1 MFLSAQFGV
10 LTYSILFP
18 MSLPLFKILVVL
30 AATNCGFLA
39 LNLRGICK
47 GSNISTKLYIKHY
60 AGVVSAISMMVLLF
74 GVYEVQLKAA
84 DSPEE
89 TMES

>member
-1 MFLSAQFGV
+1 
-10 LTYSILFP
+10 
-18 MSLPLFKILVVL
+18 MSFPLFKMLVAL

-39 LNLRGICK
+39 LNIREICK
-47 GSNISTKLYIKHY
+47 GTSISKRIYLKHY
-60 AGVVSAISMMVLLF
+60 AGVVSAISLMVLLF

-84 DSPEE
+84 ESPEE